1 MNKSIVK
8 KVTILVFLLV
18 MGLVNM
24 GYAKKDEKLINY
36 IKDSDQLPFSDQ
48 IKVGKLK
55 NGLTYYIKHNDFP
68 VNKIEMR
75 LNIRSGSL
83 DENDSEQ
90 GVAHFVE
97 HMAFNGTKNFK
108 GNDVIKFLEKVGL
121 SFGTHSNA
129 STSTD
134 YTNYQLSIP
143 ADDPKLIKDSFKI
156 FRDWA
161 DAISFDESE
170 IEKEKGVVVEEFNS
184 RNDFRYRLGVKNRE
198 IIFENSL
205 YAVRDPIGK
214 MDVILN
220 ADKALLKGYYDK
232 WYRASNMSIIV
243 VGDINIEQIEKMIED
258 TFSSLSADKLPQKAD
273 KNIPV
278 QKGLSVHII
287 SDPEAKSSSVSLTYL
302 KNEGR
307 VKTFAD
313 LKKRLLE
320 QASLSMLN
328 RRVSLK
334 ILEDK
339 SDLIGFSAATSNYS
353 DNLYGTRFNIV
364 TTPKNIK
371 TDIEILLIEIENIK
385 RNGFNQQELDEFISK
400 QQSALTRFTQPDY
413 KDSSERIAS
422 MISSYDIKKDYLTE
436 YHQDKIL
443 FDKILNESKLSDYN
457 KAFNKLVDNENQVV
471 LVAVPERDLEM
482 VDIDSKTFKSI
493 KQKVSKMKIE
503 KYKGSEAI
511 TTLINKK
518 IASGKIKSQ
527 KRYENINS
535 DLIIFENGAQLLI
548 KKTDADKNK
557 FMIIGNKLGG
567 KSVLN
572 DKEIILSSLMLNT
585 IRSSGF
591 KDITLSQLRGYLAD
605 KSVSLAPSIK
615 LNTFSFDGAGDSKD
629 IETAF
634 QLLYNYMTVPVID
647 DNVFDHIIDQTKISL
662 GSDKKDKYQQ
672 FIREAVAKMYND
684 NYRREYLLD
693 TDLVDLKKSDL
704 LEIYNKN
711 FRDIGNYKFVVV
723 GDVNKEEV
731 VKYAEKYIASLP
743 SSSKK
748 SSTKFL
754 NVDLVAKR
762 GKSVGYGDVLDKA
775 TVMMIFDKD
784 IDYIKNGEYI
794 SALVRR
800 IISKKLREKIRE
812 DMSGVYSSNVM
823 IRYTDFPEDSL
834 FARISFTTSSSKRD
848 DIIKET
854 TLVFN
859 NIIKHG
865 VTKQDLEIAKSQ
877 QILQLDQASQNNKFW
892 ATSIASNLIE
902 EDTVLSA
909 DEMIDIIEKI
919 TIDDINKFITKSMS
933 DMRSYITIY
942 DKGK

>member
-1 MNKSIVK
+1 MK
-8 KVTILVFLLV
+8 KITVLVFLLV
-18 MGLVNM
+18 IGLVNI
-24 GYAKKDEKLINY
+24 GYAKKEEKSIKD
-36 IKDSDQLPFSDQ
+36 IKDSDPLPFSDQ
-48 IKVGKLK
+48 IIVGKLK
-55 NGLTYYIKHNDFP
+55 NGLTYYIKQNDFP

-75 LNIRSGSL
+75 LNVRSGSL
-83 DENDSEQ
+83 DESDKER

-134 YTNYQLSIP
+134 FTNYQLSIP
-143 ADDPKLIKDSFKI
+143 SDNKKLIEDSFKI

-161 DAISFDESE
+161 DAISFDEKE

-184 RNDFRYRLGVKNRE
+184 RNDSRYRLGVKSRE
-198 IIFENSL
+198 ILFKDSL
-205 YAVRDPIGK
+205 YAVRDPIGD

-243 VGDINIEQIEKMIED
+243 VGDINVEQIEKMIKD
-258 TFSSLSADKLPQKAD
+258 TFSSLSADELSQKAD
-273 KNIPV
+273 KNTPV
-278 QKGLSVHII
+278 QKGLSVHTI
-287 SDPEAKSSSVSLTYL
+287 SDPEAKSSSISITYL
-302 KNEGR
+302 KDEGR

-320 QASLSMLN
+320 QASVSMLN
-328 RRVSLK
+328 KRVSLK

-339 SDLIGFSAATSNYS
+339 SDLISFSSATNNYS
-353 DNLYGTRFNIV
+353 DNLYVTRFNVV
-364 TTPKNIK
+364 TTPTNIN
-371 TDIEILLIEIENIK
+371 TDIEALLIEIENIK
-385 RNGFNQQELDEFISK
+385 RNGFNQQELDEFILK

-457 KAFNKLVDNENQVV
+457 KAFNKLTDNENKVV
-471 LVAVPERDLEM
+471 LVSVPERDLDK
-482 VDIDSKTFKSI
+482 VVVDSKTFKSI
-493 KQKVSKMKIE
+493 EKKVSKMKID
-503 KYKGSEAI
+503 KYKGIEAI
-511 TTLINKK
+511 TTLIDKK
-518 IASGKIKSQ
+518 IVSGKIKSQ
-527 KRYENINS
+527 KRYKNIDS
-535 DLIIFENGAQLLI
+535 DLIVFENGAQLLI

-567 KSVLN
+567 KAVLS

-591 KDITLSQLRGYLAD
+591 KDISLSQLRGYLTD
-605 KSVSLAPSIK
+605 KSVSIAPSIK
-615 LNTFSFDGAGDSKD
+615 PNTFSFEGAGDSND

-634 QLLYNYMTVPVID
+634 QLLYNYMTIPIID
-647 DNVFDHIIDQTKISL
+647 DNVFNHLIDQTEISL
-662 GSDKKDKYQQ
+662 NNDKEDKYQQ
-672 FIREAVAKMYND
+672 FIREAVTKMYND
-684 NYRREYLLD
+684 NYRREYLLE
-693 TDLVDLKKSDL
+693 TDLVGLKKNDL

-711 FRDIGNYKFVVV
+711 FRDISNYKFVVV
-723 GDVNKEEV
+723 GDVNKEDV
-731 VKYAEKYIASLP
+731 IKYAEKYIASFP
-743 SSSKK
+743 SSNKK
-748 SSTKFL
+748 ASTKFR
-754 NVDLVAKR
+754 NVDLVAKK
-762 GKSVGYGDVLDKA
+762 GKSVGYGDVEDKA
-775 TVMMIFDKD
+775 TVMMMFDKD

-794 SALVRR
+794 STLVRR

-812 DMSGVYSSNVM
+812 DKSGVYSSNVM
-823 IRYTDFPEDSL
+823 IRYSDFPEDML
-834 FARISFTTSSSKRD
+834 FARISFTTSSSKKD

-859 NIIKHG
+859 DIIKNG
-865 VTKQDLEIAKSQ
+865 VTEKDLEIAKAQ
-877 QILQLDQASQNNKFW
+877 QVLQLDQASQNNKFW

-902 EDTVLSA
+902 EDTVVSA
-909 DEMIDIIEKI
+909 DEMIDIIETI

-942 DKGK
+942 NKEK